1 MKKLLAVRCLLLAV
15 RCLLLTVC
23 CSLFAVSALNA
34 SPIPLSTTT
43 EFTST
48 AIARF
53 RAYHGETV
61 RLTHRLTLAGA
72 PLDLSGASAR
82 FYWRTEEMEDWWST
96 DATLEGNAVSCD
108 FTPEMDPGTEAIWY
122 FFGIT
127 QANAIAYRANGS
139 LTLLDSPGFTPA
151 DLGEP
156 DALAAALEALFKEA
170 DTRYATKAEHA
181 ALATQVQGKADA
193 SHTHSDLQQ
202 SATVLLQAINSEA
215 NLRETADTALEAQLA
230 GKADASHT
238 HTIAQVS
245 NLQTQLNAKAAT
257 STVSALTTRVSSLE
271 TEALRL
277 EDAKADALTRE
288 ATVNNVGSLDPMSDT
303 SMATADQM
311 NGLSY
316 QKTTL
321 GAMGFEGAAVKIKRF
336 TTFRR
341 GLSTDNGSTNMWL
354 RILRHNGTA
363 WTVAY
368 QASVY
373 VTHNSYNLNGM
384 RIEHTMVHK
393 AGTQFIPTD
402 EPVIFCYATSESA
415 PATSFINFGMKV
427 VPASPNMLA
436 SGQSSLPAVND
447 TPGWA
452 YSLAFDAVYEQ
463 QVALSEAFEG
473 KADAFTVGE
482 GLTLEAGVLK
492 SDSAGTQQWVNETND
507 NYSHYL
513 VNAREDLGD
522 VGIRRAFAFAIRK
535 DNASNASI
543 IYEDGIYGG
552 QEIPFDI
559 VNRLYRKQD
568 KLTAGENITIENG
581 VISAAGGKV
590 DVDSE
595 LSFQSTNPVQ
605 NKVVTSN
612 LYRIDGAAVK
622 FNASPSAGFEEF
634 KEGSGRAFTFRDDRD
649 HQMEMGIK
657 EGKIAWMDGDGT
669 KHEMTLD
676 GGGNTEVWKGNVGFG
691 EQDTFFGPK
700 KVAEGE
706 GQFYKG
712 YPRLHNHGQ
721 DIHEVSGFSRDSRDD
736 ETVWSHR
743 LLLPWDLA
751 KANDTSYLMAG
762 VVWNGQRNLFANGDT
777 ATFVQPL
784 LPQNSGSTQS
794 ALPYA
799 IPCFENSPVYWKG
812 TIIWNDGTQ
821 AISKAVQIPWAR
833 VKQDVRGPDELAL
846 KRDVD
851 AKAEFVGGSGN
862 SFRLAASSKSLE
874 FTIWDEMVDLAAARS
889 DGYQGTVT
897 LPLTSV
903 TDALSSRISALESG
917 GGSSPAPTLE
927 VATWSGTVCSV
938 PWGAN
943 PLLIDCTGQTE
954 HDFTIQ
960 FPVADWPEGAAR
972 LLFIRATPTPTVG
985 DGIIDS
991 LKGGNGLLTPSVVG
1005 YDYLEQGEEHTVS
1018 AWRRGA
1024 RLRLMVVD
1032 RERLSDL

>member
-15 RCLLLTVC
+15 S
-23 CSLFAVSALNA
+23 CSLFAICAHASALV
-34 SPIPLSTTT
+34 PLSTTT

-156 DALAAALEALFKEA
+156 DALAAALKALFKEA

-181 ALATQVQGKADA
+181 ALAVQVQGKAPA

-215 NLRETADTALEAQLA
+215 EIREEADAALEAQVA

-257 STVSALTTRVSSLE
+257 STVSALTSRVSSLE

-303 SMATADQM
+303 SMATADQI

-321 GAMGFEGAAVKIKRF
+321 GAMGFAGAAVKITHF

-341 GLSTDNGSTNMWL
+341 AESTDNGSTNMWL
-354 RILRHNGTA
+354 RILRHNGTD

-373 VTHNSYNLNGM
+373 VTHNSYTLNGQ

-402 EPVIFCYATSESA
+402 EPVIFCYATSENA
-415 PATSFINFGMKV
+415 PATSFISFGMKV

-463 QVALSEAFEG
+463 QVALNEALEG

-482 GLTLEAGVLK
+482 GLTLEAGVL
-492 SDSAGTQQWVNETND
+492 SA
-507 NYSHYL
+507 
-513 VNAREDLGD
+513 NAP
-522 VGIRRAFAFAIRK
+522 K
-535 DNASNASI
+535 
-543 IYEDGIYGG
+543 
-552 QEIPFDI
+552 
-559 VNRLYRKQD
+559 
-568 KLTAGENITIENG
+568 IT
-581 VISAAGGKV
+581 VDATLSATSV
-590 DVDSE
+590 
-595 LSFQSTNPVQ
+595 NPVQ
-605 NKVVTSN
+605 NK
-612 LYRIDGAAVK
+612 AVK
-622 FNASPSAGFEEF
+622 AE
-634 KEGSGRAFTFRDDRD
+634 
-649 HQMEMGIK
+649 
-657 EGKIAWMDGDGT
+657 
-669 KHEMTLD
+669 LD
-676 GGGNTEVWKGNVGFG
+676 
-691 EQDTFFGPK
+691 K
-700 KVAEGE
+700 K
-706 GQFYKG
+706 
-712 YPRLHNHGQ
+712 
-721 DIHEVSGFSRDSRDD
+721 
-736 ETVWSHR
+736 
-743 LLLPWDLA
+743 
-751 KANDTSYLMAG
+751 
-762 VVWNGQRNLFANGDT
+762 
-777 ATFVQPL
+777 
-784 LPQNSGSTQS
+784 
-794 ALPYA
+794 
-799 IPCFENSPVYWKG
+799 
-812 TIIWNDGTQ
+812 
-821 AISKAVQIPWAR
+821 
-833 VKQDVRGPDELAL
+833 LAL
-846 KRDVD
+846 T
-851 AKAEFVGGSGN
+851 G
-862 SFRLAASSKSLE
+862 
-874 FTIWDEMVDLAAARS
+874 
-889 DGYQGTVT
+889 GTVT
-897 LPLTSV
+897 GETRFNGGIRTDSFKTLYGTPLLETVSDKGFKFTGLYQFVPYQQTKPFFTAESGTTTLDVTTATATSFVEDGTALSEKYATKRELDDVPKITVDSALSTSSVNPVQNKIIAVQLAKRTIATASGPYLMDIATENGTGIRFSTQDLNASGYLNLWYLNNGGTGTGMCLLTSTALDPLYDRLSAVEELAREPVERSGHAIAWQEGTSLLTV
-903 TDALSSRISALESG
+903 TPNADGAVVFD
-917 GGSSPAPTLE
+917 PT
-927 VATWSGTVCSV
+927 G
-938 PWGAN
+938 
-943 PLLIDCTGQTE
+943 
-954 HDFTIQ
+954 
-960 FPVADWPEGAAR
+960 WPEGQSLLVR
-972 LLFIRATPTPTVG
+972 LTTPEDFGGVPASVRLVG
-985 DGIIDS
+985 YFDIEPAS
-991 LKGGNGLLTPSVVG
+991 TYQLTAYVVG
-1005 YDYLEQGEEHTVS
+1005 GTLHVVPLLREE
-1018 AWRRGA
+1018 
-1024 RLRLMVVD
+1024 
-1032 RERLSDL
+1032 

>member
-1 MKKLLAVRCLLLAV
+1 MKKLLAV
-15 RCLLLTVC
+15 C
-23 CSLFAVSALNA
+23 CSLFALYAHASALV
-34 SPIPLSTTT
+34 PLSTTT

-82 FYWRTEEMEDWWST
+82 FYWRTEEMTDWWST
-96 DATLEGNAVSCD
+96 EATLEADSVWCD

-156 DALAAALEALFKEA
+156 DTLAAALEALFKEA
-170 DTRYATKAEHA
+170 DTRYTTKAEHA
-181 ALATQVQGKADA
+181 TLATQVQGKADA
-193 SHTHSDLQQ
+193 NHTHADLQQ

-215 NLRETADTALEAQLA
+215 ESREEADAALEALVA

-288 ATVNNVGSLDPMSDT
+288 ASVNNVGSLDPMSDA

-321 GAMGFEGAAVKIKRF
+321 GAMGFAGAAVKITHF

-341 GLSTDNGSTNMWL
+341 SGSTENGDSNMWL

-415 PATSFINFGMKV
+415 PASSFINFGMKV

-436 SGQSSLPAVND
+436 SGQSSLPAVNA

-452 YSLAFDAVYEQ
+452 HGLAFDARYEQ
-463 QVALSEAFEG
+463 QVALSEALDG
-473 KADAFTVGE
+473 KSDAFTVGE
-482 GLTLEAGVLK
+482 GLTLEAGVL
-492 SDSAGTQQWVNETND
+492 SA
-507 NYSHYL
+507 
-513 VNAREDLGD
+513 NAP
-522 VGIRRAFAFAIRK
+522 K
-535 DNASNASI
+535 
-543 IYEDGIYGG
+543 
-552 QEIPFDI
+552 
-559 VNRLYRKQD
+559 
-568 KLTAGENITIENG
+568 IT
-581 VISAAGGKV
+581 
-590 DVDSE
+590 VDST
-595 LSFQSTNPVQ
+595 LSSTSTNPVQ
-605 NKVVTSN
+605 NKVVYSALN
-612 LYRIDGAAVK
+612 GKVDK
-622 FNASPSAGFEEF
+622 SSFDSFKDHFNANDREKPYVKSYGYSMHTLKTIFDSNNEADNWAEKFDNAKITFEWWHQYSGVKEDSFDVPISAF
-634 KEGSGRAFTFRDDRD
+634 KAL
-649 HQMEMGIK
+649 
-657 EGKIAWMDGDGT
+657 AN
-669 KHEMTLD
+669 
-676 GGGNTEVWKGNVGFG
+676 GGGGHTEVWKGNVGFG
-691 EQDTFFGPK
+691 EQDTFFGPRR
-700 KVAEGE
+700 VAEGE

-751 KANDTSYLMAG
+751 KANDTSYLMAAVQWESTRLGG
-762 VVWNGQRNLFANGDT
+762 VNCK
-777 ATFVQPL
+777 FVQPL
-784 LPQNSGSTQS
+784 LSENTD
-794 ALPYA
+794 AAKTYLNLPYA
-799 IPCFENSPVYWKG
+799 LPCFENSPIYWNG
-812 TIIWNDGTQ
+812 HLIYGEGS
-821 AISKAVQIPWAR
+821 A
-833 VKQDVRGPDELAL
+833 VKQIQMPWDKIADGATAKLAL
-846 KRDVD
+846 
-851 AKAEFVGGSGN
+851 EG
-862 SFRLAASSKSLE
+862 
-874 FTIWDEMVDLAAARS
+874 
-889 DGYQGTVT
+889 
-897 LPLTSV
+897 
-903 TDALSSRISALESG
+903 SG
-917 GGSSPAPTLE
+917 GGGSNLTMERNDSTKEISIYDGSSDSYIGVFRVAQDGTFTSSYKDTRYNFSFVTQALLDRITALETAEPVTPAPTLE

-943 PLLIDCTGQTE
+943 PLLIDCSGQTE

>member
-1 MKKLLAVRCLLLAV
+1 MKKLLQISLAV
-15 RCLLLTVC
+15 SGL
-23 CSLFAVSALNA
+23 LFAVIALNA

-82 FYWRTEEMEDWWST
+82 FYWRTEEMADWWST
-96 DATLEGNAVSCD
+96 DATLEADSVWCD

-127 QANAIAYRANGS
+127 QENAIAYRANGS

-170 DTRYATKAEHA
+170 DTRYTTKEELTANSQQLTAHSEQLTAHSEQLTDLEDAIATE
-181 ALATQVQGKADA
+181 AT
-193 SHTHSDLQQ
+193 T
-202 SATVLLQAINSEA
+202 
-215 NLRETADTALEAQLA
+215 RETADADIVAALEQKAEANHTHADLVKQSDVQQVLNESELPVSA
-230 GKADASHT
+230 KAVYQNVGNVVRNPDIADVVRYVDAGSLQEIGDQHGKAIFAADSDGQGGIIVGGSRT
-238 HTIAQVS
+238 SQPCW
-245 NLQTQLNAKAAT
+245 TQWTAKLNWDKIRAYNDPG
-257 STVSALTTRVSSLE
+257 LY
-271 TEALRL
+271 
-277 EDAKADALTRE
+277 EDYSFK
-288 ATVNNVGSLDPMSDT
+288 P
-303 SMATADQM
+303 
-311 NGLSY
+311 
-316 QKTTL
+316 
-321 GAMGFEGAAVKIKRF
+321 
-336 TTFRR
+336 
-341 GLSTDNGSTNMWL
+341 
-354 RILRHNGTA
+354 
-363 WTVAY
+363 
-368 QASVY
+368 
-373 VTHNSYNLNGM
+373 
-384 RIEHTMVHK
+384 
-393 AGTQFIPTD
+393 
-402 EPVIFCYATSESA
+402 SESNQIA
-415 PATSFINFGMKV
+415 RMKD
-427 VPASPNMLA
+427 LA
-436 SGQSSLPAVND
+436 L
-447 TPGWA
+447 
-452 YSLAFDAVYEQ
+452 
-463 QVALSEAFEG
+463 
-473 KADAFTVGE
+473 
-482 GLTLEAGVLK
+482 
-492 SDSAGTQQWVNETND
+492 
-507 NYSHYL
+507 
-513 VNAREDLGD
+513 
-522 VGIRRAFAFAIRK
+522 
-535 DNASNASI
+535 
-543 IYEDGIYGG
+543 
-552 QEIPFDI
+552 
-559 VNRLYRKQD
+559 KQD

-634 KEGSGRAFTFRDDRD
+634 KGGSGRVFTFRDDRD
-649 HQMEMGIK
+649 HAMEMGIK

-669 KHEMTLD
+669 KHEMTL
-676 GGGNTEVWKGNVGFG
+676 GCHTEVWKGNVGFG
-691 EQDTFFGPK
+691 EQDTFFGPRR
-700 KVAEGE
+700 VAEGE

-736 ETVWSHR
+736 ESVWSHR

-762 VVWNGQRNLFANGDT
+762 VVWNGNRNLFANGDT

-833 VKQDVRGPDELAL
+833 VTQDMRGPDELAL
-846 KRDVD
+846 KRDIPSID
-851 AKAEFVGGSGN
+851 AALSTTSTNPVQNKVIKAALDTTAAVSFGSMPSVSLGKDGKYFNIQSADSNGTIGAEITYPNGTKVVLVKAETV
-862 SFRLAASSKSLE
+862 
-874 FTIWDEMVDLAAARS
+874 MDLATR
-889 DGYQGTVT
+889 VN
-897 LPLTSV
+897 
-903 TDALSSRISALESG
+903 ALESAAP
-917 GGSSPAPTLE
+917 SEPEAPTLE

-943 PLLIDCTGQTE
+943 PLLIDCSGQTE

-960 FPVADWPEGAAR
+960 FPVADWPEGATR

-991 LKGGNGLLTPSVVG
+991 VKGGNGLLTPSVVG

-1018 AWRRGA
+1018 AWRRGS